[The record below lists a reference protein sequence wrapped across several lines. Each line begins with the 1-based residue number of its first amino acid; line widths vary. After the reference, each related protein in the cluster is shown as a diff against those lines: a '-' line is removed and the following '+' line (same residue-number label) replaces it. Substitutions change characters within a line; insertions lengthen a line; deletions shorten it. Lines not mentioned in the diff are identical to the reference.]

1 MEKIMSKTID
11 SSKLRIE
18 DGKAFTL
25 DLGDANT
32 FTVRELWDDELG
44 HVSGGSIRRLPGLNK
59 YSNIQLKGS

>member
-1 MEKIMSKTID
+1 MMSKTND
-11 SSKLRIE
+11 TTKLRIE

-32 FTVRELWDDELG
+32 FTVRELRDDELRQ
-44 HVSGGSIRRLPGLNK
+44 VSGGSIGRLPGLHK